1 MTTVQA
7 DPVAAETAD
16 FVLPD
21 HKDLIRAITK
31 EFGDGAILQGQT
43 EQLRPDIRAISTGS
57 MLLDIATGIGGI
69 PRGRVVEIYGK
80 ESAGKSTLS
89 IHLMAEAMRAG
100 GSAAYIDAEHA
111 MDPVYAANCGLDVER
126 LLISQPD
133 YGEQALNIVDRI
145 VTSSSVDVVVV
156 DSVAALVPLAEVEN
170 DVGDLRIGLQA
181 KMMSEA
187 LRKLNPKI
195 NRSKTAVVFVNQI
208 REKIGGY
215 GNPETTPGGRA
226 LKFYASMRIEMTRMQ
241 AVKEGNRAI
250 GNRVRA
256 SIRKNKVAPP
266 FRQAEFDIIFNQGIS
281 TANEIVDA
289 GEQLGIITRKG
300 SHYYYQDD
308 RLGLGKEAA
317 SRAINNDPDLSER
330 IADGIRDR
338 MDDFRNPPPANPDNQ
353 ETEQ

>member
-7 DPVAAETAD
+7 DPVAAETAA
-16 FVLPD
+16 FVPPD

-31 EFGDGAILQGQT
+31 EFGAGAILQGQT
-43 EQLRPDIRAISTGS
+43 DQLRPDIRAISTGS

-69 PRGRVVEIYGK
+69 PRGRVVEIYGR

-133 YGEQALNIVDRI
+133 HGEQALNIVDRI
-145 VTSSSVDVVVV
+145 VSSSSVDVVVV

-170 DVGDLRIGLQA
+170 DIGDLRIGLQA

-195 NRSKTAVVFVNQI
+195 NRSKTAVVFINQI

-256 SIRKNKVAPP
+256 NIRKNKVAPP

-281 TANEIVDA
+281 VANEIVDA
-289 GEQLGIITRKG
+289 GEHLGIITRKG
-300 SHYYYQDD
+300 SYYYYQDD

-317 SRAINNDPDLSER
+317 SRAIKHDPVLSES
-330 IADGIRDR
+330 IAAGIRDR
-338 MDDFRNPPPANPDNQ
+338 MDDFRSPPPANPDHQ